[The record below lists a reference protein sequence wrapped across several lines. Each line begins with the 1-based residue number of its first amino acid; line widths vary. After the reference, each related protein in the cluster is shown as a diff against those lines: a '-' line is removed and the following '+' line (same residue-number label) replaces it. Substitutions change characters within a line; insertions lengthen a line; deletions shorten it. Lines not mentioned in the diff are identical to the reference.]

1 MNLCHICHQLEHGYK
16 KLCPEW
22 HNRGGMENYGCKR
35 QEAEKED
42 SQAEGG
48 RLTKDA

>member
-1 MNLCHICHQLEHGYK
+1 MYCNICHQPEHGYK
-16 KLCPEW
+16 NLCPEW
-22 HNRGGMENYGCKR
+22 HNDEGMENYGCKR

-48 RLTKDA
+48 RQQKDA